1 MTGGLF
7 TWSNNQEIP
16 ILEKRD
22 RVLASKDWEDC
33 FPSTFMKKNY
43 PGMSLIITLLFYQ
56 WGLVIPPKVF
66 NSDLRE
72 AG

>member
-33 FPSTFMKKNY
+33 FPSTLMKKTVQ
-43 PGMSLIITLLFYQ
+43 GCL
-56 WGLVIPPKVF
+56 
-66 NSDLRE
+66 
-72 AG
+72 